1 MSCHRIKPG
10 FTAIPLKSSSKG
22 MIVRP
27 ITKVISAAFVA
38 GTLCTSVQL
47 TAQAADIPSLCQ
59 AGESALLDARMGKRA
74 GEDFKPNGKIL
85 SICTDKPK
93 EPFGQIVY
101 RYGSP
106 EKVELEQ
113 IGDSAHKFF
122 VHYLFDK
129 PVGFSTVAFMRGK
142 IGYYV
147 TEATGMGQGIR
158 LVVMDGKKK
167 LAELES
173 PDNDH
178 YQSMLFNIEF
188 EKLKSPVFQKKD
200 LSSVILMN

>member
-1 MSCHRIKPG
+1 
-10 FTAIPLKSSSKG
+10 
-22 MIVRP
+22 
-27 ITKVISAAFVA
+27 
-38 GTLCTSVQL
+38 
-47 TAQAADIPSLCQ
+47 
-59 AGESALLDARMGKRA
+59 
-74 GEDFKPNGKIL
+74 
-85 SICTDKPK
+85 
-93 EPFGQIVY
+93 
-101 RYGSP
+101 
-106 EKVELEQ
+106 
-113 IGDSAHKFF
+113 
-122 VHYLFDK
+122 
-129 PVGFSTVAFMRGK
+129 MRGK